1 MDQIIT
7 AIADSMLAS
16 GTVSEAHILLGLFVI
31 TIIALRKS
39 RQNQVPQDK
48 YEDIVEALDNI
59 QAKLKDLSDRNEI
72 TAGDIESLHSEIL
85 EIKNKIDAIDLRLQ

>member
-7 AIADSMLAS
+7 AIANSMLAS

-39 RQNQVPQDK
+39 RQNQAPQVK
-48 YEDIVEALDNI
+48 YEDIVESLDNI
-59 QAKLKDLSDRNEI
+59 QAKLNDLSDRSEI

-85 EIKNKIDAIDLRLQ
+85 EIRNKIDAIDLKLQ

>member
-7 AIADSMLAS
+7 AIANSMLAS

-39 RQNQVPQDK
+39 RQNQVPQDR
-48 YEDIVEALDNI
+48 YEDIVESLDNI

-85 EIKNKIDAIDLRLQ
+85 EIKNKIDAIDLKLQ

>member
-7 AIADSMLAS
+7 AIADSMLAN

-39 RQNQVPQDK
+39 RQNPVPQDK
-48 YEDIVEALDNI
+48 YEDIVEALDSI
-59 QAKLKDLSDRNEI
+59 QAKLKDLSDRSEI

-85 EIKNKIDAIDLRLQ
+85 EIKNKIDAIDLKLQ

>member
-7 AIADSMLAS
+7 AIANSMLAS

-48 YEDIVEALDNI
+48 YEGIVEALDNI

-85 EIKNKIDAIDLRLQ
+85 EIKNKIDAIDLKLQ

>member
-7 AIADSMLAS
+7 AIANSMLAS

-39 RQNQVPQDK
+39 RQNQVPQDR
-48 YEDIVEALDNI
+48 YEDIVESLDSI

-85 EIKNKIDAIDLRLQ
+85 EIKNKIDAIDLKLQ

>member
-7 AIADSMLAS
+7 AIANSMLAS

-39 RQNQVPQDK
+39 RQNQVPQDR
-48 YEDIVEALDNI
+48 YEDIVVALDNI
-59 QAKLKDLSDRNEI
+59 QTKLKDLSDRNEI

-85 EIKNKIDAIDLRLQ
+85 EIRNKIDAIDLKLQ

>member
-7 AIADSMLAS
+7 AMANSMLAS
-16 GTVSEAHILLGLFVI
+16 GTVSEAHILLGLFII

-39 RQNQVPQDK
+39 RQNQVPQGK

-59 QAKLKDLSDRNEI
+59 QTKLKDLSDRNEI

-85 EIKNKIDAIDLRLQ
+85 EIKNKIDAIDLKLQ

>member
-7 AIADSMLAS
+7 AIANSMLAS

-39 RQNQVPQDK
+39 RQNQVPQDR
-48 YEDIVEALDNI
+48 YEDIVESLDNI
-59 QAKLKDLSDRNEI
+59 QAKLNDLSDRSEI

-85 EIKNKIDAIDLRLQ
+85 EIRNKIDAIDLKLQ

>member
-7 AIADSMLAS
+7 AIANSMLAS

-39 RQNQVPQDK
+39 RQNQVPQDR
-48 YEDIVEALDNI
+48 YGDIVEALDNI

-85 EIKNKIDAIDLRLQ
+85 EIRNKIDAIDLKLQ